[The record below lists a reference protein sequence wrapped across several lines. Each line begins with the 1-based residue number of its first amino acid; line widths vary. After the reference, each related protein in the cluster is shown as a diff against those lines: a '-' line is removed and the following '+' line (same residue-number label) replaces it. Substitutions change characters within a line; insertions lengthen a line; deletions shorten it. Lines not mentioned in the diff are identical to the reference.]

1 MNKLWGFLT
10 SGFVVLIA
18 AISFSPVNQAAA
30 KIKFT
35 DNFSIYKNE
44 PENAK
49 PSVYW
54 NQTTINAHGTLIYDA
69 DTFPQKNVVEAAAD
83 HWNQAVGMQMVMS
96 YQQAGVAK
104 SDADVVIK
112 ASSDLPAGTGGVTG
126 FNGVIYEGQQNLI
139 QIATGVLD
147 KTSTHTGFIQAVST
161 TSHEMGHALGLN
173 HDPGPLMGTSGGPDL
188 DKGILPGSP
197 AYNVNAIGDLL
208 ENLDELYSGAKPV
221 KIPNMTGSIAYRDA
235 GTTTNILAS
244 DPIAQEKFDGHT
256 MLARHFTG
264 GKVEIHINQN
274 VYQVGRGWVGTTASL
289 NLVNTQQPIVTN
301 YDASEGQHYYQIKV
315 GSQYYIIW
323 QGYTTVVGDAYR
335 DAGTATT
342 ISDSEP
348 VSHLYT
354 GGSRLVTRDFT
365 DRTIEITGNENVHQV
380 SGGLVGTTDS
390 FNLIGTKQ
398 KVVTTYTSLD
408 GQHFYQ
414 IHVGDKYFFISS
426 QETKIVSEG

>member
-1 MNKLWGFLT
+1 
-10 SGFVVLIA
+10 
-18 AISFSPVNQAAA
+18 
-30 KIKFT
+30 
-35 DNFSIYKNE
+35 
-44 PENAK
+44 
-49 PSVYW
+49 
-54 NQTTINAHGTLIYDA
+54 
-69 DTFPQKNVVEAAAD
+69 
-83 HWNQAVGMQMVMS
+83 
-96 YQQAGVAK
+96 
-104 SDADVVIK
+104 
-112 ASSDLPAGTGGVTG
+112 
-126 FNGVIYEGQQNLI
+126 
-139 QIATGVLD
+139 
-147 KTSTHTGFIQAVST
+147 
-161 TSHEMGHALGLN
+161 
-173 HDPGPLMGTSGGPDL
+173 
-188 DKGILPGSP
+188 
-197 AYNVNAIGDLL
+197 
-208 ENLDELYSGAKPV
+208 
-221 KIPNMTGSIAYRDA
+221 
-235 GTTTNILAS
+235 
-244 DPIAQEKFDGHT
+244 
-256 MLARHFTG
+256 
-264 GKVEIHINQN
+264 
-274 VYQVGRGWVGTTASL
+274 
-289 NLVNTQQPIVTN
+289 QQPIVTN